1 MDLLKFLKS
10 VKKKNIY
17 KIKLGKV
24 FKLINFF
31 KLKLMI

>member
-10 VKKKNIY
+10 VKKIIY